1 MSENLPAVRVR
12 MAYWRHPK
20 EWAPRIVEVTLDD
33 LARYGIRPL
42 APSCWAQHGGHL
54 DAYLLPGATEISV
67 GIRYEDG
74 PAEYLSLLAD
84 QQDLRALLAEK
95 MAERA
100 DSGLRRFTAKVELKR
115 LDDDAVIGMHEH
127 DIRATSKPAAITEA
141 LRRSYEAVSRGVK
154 FEGISC
160 RIRSIE
166 EVAGSDEPAPEP
178 SL

>member
-1 MSENLPAVRVR
+1 
-12 MAYWRHPK
+12 MAYWRQPR

-42 APSCWAQHGGHL
+42 TPESWARYGEHL
-54 DAYLLPGATEISV
+54 EAYLLPGATEISA
-67 GIRYEDG
+67 GIRYGDG

-84 QQDLRALLAEK
+84 QQGLRALLAEK

-100 DSGLRRFTAKVELKR
+100 DLTLRRFTVKVDLKR
-115 LDDDAVIGMHEH
+115 FDDDAAVGMHEH
-127 DIRATSKPAAITEA
+127 DIRATSGPAAIMEA

-154 FEGISC
+154 FEGTSC
-160 RIRSIE
+160 RIKSIE
-166 EVAGSDEPAPEP
+166 EVSGSDEPTAPEP